1 MPSLDER
8 REVAARLRNTLLTE
22 GASQYMM
29 EHDCDEPYAVAE
41 VVFRNL
47 RHLLGF
53 NETYS
58 VHAVANR
65 LADLI
70 EPEPERTCRP
80 RLHGNEFGF
89 HDIHCGECY
98 SLLLIQR
105 DGSEEWPNYCCR
117 CGCRVK
123 ED

>member
-1 MPSLDER
+1 
-8 REVAARLRNTLLTE
+8 
-22 GASQYMM
+22 MM
-29 EHDCDEPYAVAE
+29 EHDCDESYAAAE

-70 EPEPERTCRP
+70 EPLPERTCR
-80 RLHGNEFGF
+80 NEPPM
-89 HDIHCGECY
+89 
-98 SLLLIQR
+98 
-105 DGSEEWPNYCCR
+105 SEEGQRNGFLCTACGYKCFTDTNWGKFHWNYCPN
-117 CGCRVK
+117 CGAKVV
-123 ED
+123 EEE